1 MKKQH
6 RVSFSCRSKKKL
18 ELVHSD
24 VYGPMDMETLR
35 GSKYFSPLLMILLG
49 RYGFICLD

>member
-24 VYGPMDMETLR
+24 VYGPMDMETLEEANTFHL
-35 GSKYFSPLLMILLG
+35 Y
-49 RYGFICLD
+49 